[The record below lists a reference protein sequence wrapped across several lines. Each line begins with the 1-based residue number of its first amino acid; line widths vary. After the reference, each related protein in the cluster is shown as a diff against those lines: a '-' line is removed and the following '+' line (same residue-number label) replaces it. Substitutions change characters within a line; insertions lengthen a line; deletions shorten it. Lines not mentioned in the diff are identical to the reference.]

1 MVSTEVSSEYNVPV
15 RINAAGLRMDR
26 EIPLARTP
34 GVPRVLFLG
43 DSFTFGQ
50 GVEAHQCFTDLI
62 QRDWPQA
69 EILNCGVSGTGTD
82 QQLLFYREQG
92 SLYAPD
98 LVVLDFY
105 VGCATRNSEFALKT
119 PKGWRLKPRF
129 ELEQGSLVLTHVPV
143 PDTLV
148 TNLQDLY
155 PNDRKAG
162 WATLAQRFLRKH
174 SRLYSLLNSK
184 FTSNV
189 VYDSTQKPW
198 QLTAAIVRQ
207 MAEEVRGNG
216 CQFAVA
222 FFPSFEEANPGGSTQ
237 LRDQVRDLCAELDVP
252 FLDLL
257 PVFQEK
263 AKDTVSERNTAL
275 YVPQDKHWT
284 AEGHKLVAG
293 ELLPWLKTIRSNGP

>member
-1 MVSTEVSSEYNVPV
+1 VSTEVSSEYNVSV
-15 RINAAGLRMDR
+15 RINEAGLRMDR

-69 EILNCGVSGTGTD
+69 EILNFGVSGTGTD

-92 SLYAPD
+92 SRYAPD

-105 VGCATRNSEFALKT
+105 VGCATRNSQFVLQT

-148 TNLQDLY
+148 TNLRDLY
-155 PNDRKAG
+155 PHDRKAG
-162 WATLAQRFLRKH
+162 WATLAKRFLREH
-174 SRLYSLLNSK
+174 SRLYSLVRSK
-184 FTSNV
+184 FGSNV

-198 QLTAAIVRQ
+198 QLTAAIMRQ

-222 FFPSFEEANPGGSTQ
+222 FFPSLEEASRGGSTQ
-237 LRDQVRDLCAELDVP
+237 LRDQVGDLCAELDVP

-257 PVFQEK
+257 PVFQGKE
-263 AKDTVSERNTAL
+263 KDTVSERNTPL
-275 YVPQDKHWT
+275 YFPQDKHWN
-284 AEGHKLVAG
+284 AEGHKLVAK
-293 ELLPWLKTIRSNGP
+293 ELLPWLKAITHSRN